1 MDFPECCADGSG
13 FVSVGF
19 KRGCVV
25 EGWLEMFCVILG
37 LACEVD
43 VWVCGCVVVKVIG
56 RDCKLGNSG
65 SLLVKSC
72 WRLLVFSLAISIQDT
87 SEAVEVGGFS

>member
-1 MDFPECCADGSG
+1 MDPPECCADGSG
-13 FVSVGF
+13 FVSVGL

-25 EGWLEMFCVILG
+25 VDWLEMFGVILG
-37 LACEVD
+37 LACEV
-43 VWVCGCVVVKVIG
+43 VVCVCVVVKVVG

-87 SEAVEVGGFS
+87 SEAVDFGAFS